1 MKRTLFTVGFY
12 LVAVGLVLIGY
23 SPVEATD
30 LEPPVAKIEAKVDT
44 LFGVVLVDNYSWLR
58 GKEKPEVIQYLE
70 VENAYTDAVMS
81 GTESAQEEMFQEI
94 KSRIKETDLSVPVRR
109 GDYYY
114 YYRNEEGK
122 QYRIYCRKKGNLEAK
137 EEVLL
142 DVNQMA
148 EGHDF
153 MSLGAYV
160 ISPDHSLLA
169 YATDTLGSERYAL
182 HVKNLVS
189 GELYPETIS
198 NTTGDLVWFNDNKT
212 FLYSMPDDAWRPY
225 QVYRHQLGTDP
236 KDDELV
242 YQEDDE
248 KYWTGLSRTKSG
260 AYLLVGTES
269 KMTSEYRFLSADEP
283 DGTLKLISPREPGVE
298 YSVYNHDDQFLI
310 LTNYDAVNFRL
321 MKTPI
326 STPSKEHWTELIP
339 HHIEVKLDGLDVF
352 KDYMVIYQ
360 RENGL
365 PTLEVWN
372 LTGDEKHTVTFPEPV
387 YAYHGNAN
395 PEFNTDI
402 LRFTYMSLTTPN
414 SVYDYNMKTREREL
428 KKKREVLGDFDSD
441 NYVSERV
448 FATASDGTA
457 IPISLVYR
465 KGTVKD
471 GSHPL
476 YLTGYGSYGMSYD
489 PYFSTSRISLLDRG
503 FIYAIAHIRGGG
515 EMGRP
520 WYNDGKLLKKKNT
533 FTDFI
538 ACADHLVDQKYTSRD
553 KLVINGGSAGGLLIG
568 AVLNMRPDLC
578 GVAVA
583 DVPFVDVMNTM
594 LDASIPLT
602 VVEYEEWGNPNEE
615 EYFRYMLSYSPYDN
629 VKKAAYPNL
638 LIKGGLNDTRVQY
651 WEPAKWTAKL
661 RTMNTSGNRLLLKT
675 NMGAGHGGASGRYDF
690 LKEIAFS
697 YVFILDCLDMLD

>member
-1 MKRTLFTVGFY
+1 MKRTLFTIGFC
-12 LVAVGLVLIGY
+12 LVALGLVLAGY

-30 LEPPVAKIEAKVDT
+30 LEPPVAKIEARVDT
-44 LFGVVLVDNYSWLR
+44 LFGTEMLDNYFWLR

-70 VENAYTDAVMS
+70 AENAYTEAVMS
-81 GTESAQEEMFQEI
+81 GTEVAQEEMFQEI
-94 KSRIKETDLSVPVRR
+94 KGRIKETDLSVPVRR

-122 QYRIYCRKKGNLEAK
+122 QYRIYCRKKGNLEAE

-142 DVNQMA
+142 NVNQLA

-153 MSLGAYV
+153 MSLGTYV

-169 YATDTLGSERYAL
+169 YATDTLGSERYTL
-182 HVKNLVS
+182 QVKNLVS

-225 QVYRHQLGTDP
+225 QVYRHQLGSDP
-236 KDDELV
+236 EDDELV

-260 AYLLVGTES
+260 AYLLLGTES

-283 DGTLKLISPREPGVE
+283 DGALRLISPREPGLE

-321 MKTPI
+321 MKTPV
-326 STPSKEHWTELIP
+326 STPSRENWTELIP
-339 HHIEVKLDGLDVF
+339 HRIEVKLNGLDVF

-360 RENGL
+360 REKGL
-365 PTLEVWN
+365 PTLEVRDF
-372 LTGDEKHTVTFPEPV
+372 TSGEKHTVTFPEPV
-387 YAYHGNAN
+387 YSYHGDAN
-395 PEFNTDI
+395 PEFKTDL

-428 KKKREVLGDFDSD
+428 KKKREVLGGFDSD
-441 NYVSERV
+441 NYESERV

-457 IPISLVYR
+457 VPISLVYR

-471 GSHPL
+471 GNHPL
-476 YLTGYGSYGMSYD
+476 YLTGYGAYGMSYD

-538 ACADHLVDQKYTSRD
+538 ACADHLVAQKYTNRD

-578 GVAVA
+578 GVAIA
-583 DVPFVDVMNTM
+583 DVPFVDLMNTM

-629 VKKAAYPNL
+629 VSKAAYPDL
-638 LIKGGLNDTRVQY
+638 LIKAGLNDTRVQY

-661 RTMNTSGNRLLLKT
+661 RTMNTGNNRLLLKT

-697 YVFILDCLDMLD
+697 YVFILDCLDMLN